1 LPAAFLAPFL
11 TAFLKQFLHDWK
23 GGPITPLDKRI
34 APAVAAMY
42 IRSSAVID
50 AHPSETEDNMDAPR
64 VIEALNKAVALE
76 NAAMLQ
82 YKQHALLVRGLWR
95 RVFTEFF
102 SSESHSAL
110 DHARKFG
117 QKIVALGGV
126 PTVEVG
132 ATVRQSLDVEEML
145 RQDLD
150 LERQAMQAYLAA
162 LGLAQD
168 DVALRNMLED
178 QIEQEQRDIEE
189 LELYL
194 DMVQTGA
201 VAREVNLRVV

>member
-1 LPAAFLAPFL
+1 ME
-11 TAFLKQFLHDWK
+11 TRQ
-23 GGPITPLDKRI
+23 
-34 APAVAAMY
+34 
-42 IRSSAVID
+42 VID
-50 AHPSETEDNMDAPR
+50 A
-64 VIEALNKAVALE
+64 LNRAVALE
-76 NAAMLQ
+76 HTAMLQ

-95 RVFTEFF
+95 RLFSDFF
-102 SSESHSAL
+102 SSESRSAL
-110 DHARKFG
+110 DHAHKFG

-132 ATVRQSLDVEEML
+132 ATVRQSLQVEEML

-150 LERQAMQAYLAA
+150 LERQAMQAYLTAHS
-162 LGLAQD
+162 LSED

-194 DMVQTGA
+194 DMVRTGTIA
-201 VAREVNLRVV
+201 PEVNLRVV